1 MKKVLKKIYDVLP
14 NGIKKLYWQTR
25 KKVGQIL
32 MFRIVFPLGYKHYIK
47 GKKIKRKKAVFVEVR
62 FDEITDSFRLVYD
75 RMKAD
80 GFDVHEQFIENIKPG
95 KWGYIKRCLRMLEDI
110 SDAHYVFLNDACNV
124 TSCIPLRKGTKIYQL
139 WHACGAFKKFG
150 MSTAELIFGDNRKSL
165 EKYPNYGNL
174 SYVTVSSPEVIWA
187 YEEAMNLKDTKT
199 QVVATGVSR
208 TDVFY
213 DQHFIEQS
221 KAAVYS
227 VCPAAENKKIILY
240 APTFRGRVAKAESP
254 DCLDIPAMKRALG
267 DEYVLLIKHHP
278 FVKQPPVVPEDC
290 ADFAMDVTKSLEIDQ
305 LLCAS
310 DVCVSDYSSLIF
322 EYSLF
327 ERPMIFFAY
336 DLDDYFD
343 WRGFYYNYDEL
354 TPGPVVQETEEII
367 DYIRHL
373 DARFDQ
379 AQVHAFK
386 EKFMSSCDGHATD
399 RIMALVLNSATDHG
413 GINNEESFSY
423 CTGI

>member
-47 GKKIKRKKAVFVEVR
+47 GKKIKKKKAVFVQVR

-80 GFDVHEQFIENIKPG
+80 GFDIHEQFIENIKPG

-354 TPGPVVQETEEII
+354 TPGPVVKETEEII

-373 DARFDQ
+373 DVRFDQ

-399 RIMALVLNSATDHG
+399 RIMALVYAETRNKRK
-413 GINNEESFSY
+413 
-423 CTGI
+423 

>member
-373 DARFDQ
+373 EARFDQ

-399 RIMALVLNSATDHG
+399 RIMALVLNSA
-413 GINNEESFSY
+413 NRLRRNK
-423 CTGI
+423 

>member
-62 FDEITDSFRLVYD
+62 FEEITDSFRLVYD

-80 GFDVHEQFIENIKPG
+80 GFDIHEQFIENIKPG

-213 DQHFIEQS
+213 DQHFIEQA

-290 ADFAMDVTKSLEIDQ
+290 ADFAMDVTKRLEIDQ

-354 TPGPVVQETEEII
+354 TPGPVVKETEEII

-399 RIMALVLNSATDHG
+399 RIMALVYAETRNKRK
-413 GINNEESFSY
+413 
-423 CTGI
+423 

>member
-124 TSCIPLRKGTKIYQL
+124 TSCIPLRKVTKIYQL

-399 RIMALVLNSATDHG
+399 RIMALVLNSA
-413 GINNEESFSY
+413 NRLRRNK
-423 CTGI
+423 

>member
-47 GKKIKRKKAVFVEVR
+47 GKKIKREKAVFVEVR

-75 RMKAD
+75 RLKAD

-165 EKYPNYGNL
+165 ERYPNYGNL

-354 TPGPVVQETEEII
+354 TPGPVVKETEEII

-373 DARFDQ
+373 DTRFDQ

-399 RIMALVLNSATDHG
+399 RIMALVLNSA
-413 GINNEESFSY
+413 NRSRRNK
-423 CTGI
+423 

>member
-150 MSTAELIFGDNRKSL
+150 MSTAELIFGDNRKTL

-322 EYSLF
+322 DYLLF

-354 TPGPVVQETEEII
+354 TPGPVVKETEEII

-399 RIMALVLNSATDHG
+399 RIMALVYAETRNKRK
-413 GINNEESFSY
+413 
-423 CTGI
+423 

>member
-1 MKKVLKKIYDVLP
+1 MKKVLKKIYDILP

-399 RIMALVLNSATDHG
+399 RIMALVYAETRNKRK
-413 GINNEESFSY
+413 
-423 CTGI
+423 

>member
-165 EKYPNYGNL
+165 ERYPNYGNL

-354 TPGPVVQETEEII
+354 TPGPVVKETEEII

-373 DARFDQ
+373 DTRFDQ

-399 RIMALVLNSATDHG
+399 RIMALVLNSA
-413 GINNEESFSY
+413 NRSRRNK
-423 CTGI
+423 

>member
-150 MSTAELIFGDNRKSL
+150 MSTAELIFGDNRKTL

-354 TPGPVVQETEEII
+354 TPGPVVKETEEII

-399 RIMALVLNSATDHG
+399 RIMALVLNSA
-413 GINNEESFSY
+413 NRSRRNK
-423 CTGI
+423 

>member
-124 TSCIPLRKGTKIYQL
+124 TSCIPLRKGTKVYQL

-399 RIMALVLNSATDHG
+399 RIMALVLNSA
-413 GINNEESFSY
+413 NRSRRNK
-423 CTGI
+423 

>member
-14 NGIKKLYWQTR
+14 NGTKKLYWQTR

-47 GKKIKRKKAVFVEVR
+47 GKKIKREKAVFVEVR

-290 ADFAMDVTKSLEIDQ
+290 ADFAMNVTKSLEIDQ

-354 TPGPVVQETEEII
+354 TPGPVVKETEEII

-373 DARFDQ
+373 DTRFDQ

-399 RIMALVLNSATDHG
+399 RIMALVYAETRNKRK
-413 GINNEESFSY
+413 
-423 CTGI
+423 

>member
-47 GKKIKRKKAVFVEVR
+47 GKKIKREKAVFVEVR

-165 EKYPNYGNL
+165 ERYPNYGNL

-227 VCPAAENKKIILY
+227 LCPAAENKKIILY

-354 TPGPVVQETEEII
+354 TPGPVVKETEEII

-373 DARFDQ
+373 DTRFDQ

-399 RIMALVLNSATDHG
+399 RIMALVLNSA
-413 GINNEESFSY
+413 NRSRRNK
-423 CTGI
+423 

>member
-80 GFDVHEQFIENIKPG
+80 GFDIHEQFIENIKPG

-290 ADFAMDVTKSLEIDQ
+290 ADFAMDVTKSQEIDQ

-399 RIMALVLNSATDHG
+399 RIMALVYAETKNKRK
-413 GINNEESFSY
+413 
-423 CTGI
+423 

>member
-240 APTFRGRVAKAESP
+240 APTFRGRVAKAESS

-399 RIMALVLNSATDHG
+399 RIMALVYAETRNKRK
-413 GINNEESFSY
+413 
-423 CTGI
+423 

>member
-399 RIMALVLNSATDHG
+399 RIMALVYAETKNKRK
-413 GINNEESFSY
+413 
-423 CTGI
+423 

>member
-47 GKKIKRKKAVFVEVR
+47 GKKIKREKAVFVEVR
-62 FDEITDSFRLVYD
+62 FDEITDSFRRVYD

-165 EKYPNYGNL
+165 ERYPNYGNL

-290 ADFAMDVTKSLEIDQ
+290 TDFAMDVTKILEIDQ

-322 EYSLF
+322 VYSLF

-354 TPGPVVQETEEII
+354 TPGPVVKETEEII

-399 RIMALVLNSATDHG
+399 RIMALVLNSA
-413 GINNEESFSY
+413 NRSRRNK
-423 CTGI
+423 

>member
-80 GFDVHEQFIENIKPG
+80 GFDIHEQFIENIKPG

-213 DQHFIEQS
+213 DQHFVEQS

-399 RIMALVLNSATDHG
+399 RIMALVYAETKNKRK
-413 GINNEESFSY
+413 
-423 CTGI
+423 

>member
-221 KAAVYS
+221 KAAIYS

-354 TPGPVVQETEEII
+354 TPGPVVKETEEII

-373 DARFDQ
+373 DTRFDQ
-379 AQVHAFK
+379 TQVHAFK

-399 RIMALVLNSATDHG
+399 RIMALVYAETRNKRK
-413 GINNEESFSY
+413 
-423 CTGI
+423 

>member
-47 GKKIKRKKAVFVEVR
+47 GKKIKREKAVFVEVR

-187 YEEAMNLKDTKT
+187 YEEAMNLKNTKT

-227 VCPAAENKKIILY
+227 VCPTAENKKIILY

-354 TPGPVVQETEEII
+354 TPGPVVKETEEII

-399 RIMALVLNSATDHG
+399 RIMALVLNSA
-413 GINNEESFSY
+413 NRSRRNK
-423 CTGI
+423 

>member
-1 MKKVLKKIYDVLP
+1 MKKVLKKIYDILP

-62 FDEITDSFRLVYD
+62 FDEVTDSFRLVYD

-150 MSTAELIFGDNRKSL
+150 MSTAELIFGDNRKTL

-254 DCLDIPAMKRALG
+254 DCLDILAMKRALG

-278 FVKQPPVVPEDC
+278 FVKQPPAVPEDC

-310 DVCVSDYSSLIF
+310 DVCISDYSSLIF

-354 TPGPVVQETEEII
+354 TPGPVVKETEEII

-373 DARFDQ
+373 DTQFDQ

-399 RIMALVLNSATDHG
+399 RIMALVYAETKNKRK
-413 GINNEESFSY
+413 
-423 CTGI
+423 

>member
-1 MKKVLKKIYDVLP
+1 
-14 NGIKKLYWQTR
+14 
-25 KKVGQIL
+25 

-165 EKYPNYGNL
+165 ERYPNYGNL

-327 ERPMIFFAY
+327 ERPMIFVAY

-354 TPGPVVQETEEII
+354 TPGPVVKETEEII

-373 DARFDQ
+373 DTRFDQ

-399 RIMALVLNSATDHG
+399 RIMALVLNSA
-413 GINNEESFSY
+413 NRSRRNK
-423 CTGI
+423 

>member
-80 GFDVHEQFIENIKPG
+80 GFDIHEQFIENIKPG

-213 DQHFIEQS
+213 DQHFIEQA

-290 ADFAMDVTKSLEIDQ
+290 ADFAMDVTKRLEIDQ

-354 TPGPVVQETEEII
+354 TPGPVVKETEEII

-399 RIMALVLNSATDHG
+399 RIMALVLNSA
-413 GINNEESFSY
+413 NRSRRNK
-423 CTGI
+423 

>member
-47 GKKIKRKKAVFVEVR
+47 GKKIKKKKAVFVEVR

-80 GFDVHEQFIENIKPG
+80 GFDIHEQFIENIKPG

-278 FVKQPPVVPEDC
+278 FVKQLPVVPEDC

-354 TPGPVVQETEEII
+354 TPGPVVKETEEII

-373 DARFDQ
+373 DVRFDQ

-399 RIMALVLNSATDHG
+399 RIMALVLNSA
-413 GINNEESFSY
+413 NRSRRNK
-423 CTGI
+423 

>member
-1 MKKVLKKIYDVLP
+1 MKKVLKKIYDILP

-150 MSTAELIFGDNRKSL
+150 MSTAELIFGDNRKTL

-305 LLCAS
+305 LLCVS
-310 DVCVSDYSSLIF
+310 DVCISDYSSLIF

-354 TPGPVVQETEEII
+354 TPGPVVKETEEII

-399 RIMALVLNSATDHG
+399 RIMALVYAETRNKRK
-413 GINNEESFSY
+413 
-423 CTGI
+423 

>member
-14 NGIKKLYWQTR
+14 NGTKKLYWQTR

-47 GKKIKRKKAVFVEVR
+47 GKKIKREKAVFVEVR

-124 TSCIPLRKGTKIYQL
+124 TSCSPLRKGTKIYQL

-354 TPGPVVQETEEII
+354 TPGPVVKETEEII

-373 DARFDQ
+373 DTRFDQ

-399 RIMALVLNSATDHG
+399 RIMALVLNSA
-413 GINNEESFSY
+413 NRSRRNK
-423 CTGI
+423 

>member
-80 GFDVHEQFIENIKPG
+80 GFDIHEQFIENIKPG

-354 TPGPVVQETEEII
+354 TPGPVVKETEEII

-399 RIMALVLNSATDHG
+399 RIMALVLNSA
-413 GINNEESFSY
+413 NRSRRNK
-423 CTGI
+423 

>member
-221 KAAVYS
+221 KAVVYS

-354 TPGPVVQETEEII
+354 TPGPVVKETEEII

-373 DARFDQ
+373 DVRFDQ

-399 RIMALVLNSATDHG
+399 RIMALVLNSA
-413 GINNEESFSY
+413 NRSRRNK
-423 CTGI
+423 

>member
-254 DCLDIPAMKRALG
+254 DCLDISAMKRALG

-354 TPGPVVQETEEII
+354 TPGPVVKETEEII

-399 RIMALVLNSATDHG
+399 RIMALVYAETRNKRK
-413 GINNEESFSY
+413 
-423 CTGI
+423 

>member
-47 GKKIKRKKAVFVEVR
+47 GQKIKRKKAVFVEVR

-399 RIMALVLNSATDHG
+399 RIMALVLNSA
-413 GINNEESFSY
+413 NRSRRNK
-423 CTGI
+423 

>member
-80 GFDVHEQFIENIKPG
+80 GFDIHEQFIENIKPG

-150 MSTAELIFGDNRKSL
+150 MSTAGLIFGDNRKSL

-399 RIMALVLNSATDHG
+399 RIMALVYAETKNKRK
-413 GINNEESFSY
+413 
-423 CTGI
+423 

>member
-221 KAAVYS
+221 KAVVYS

-399 RIMALVLNSATDHG
+399 RIMALVYAETKNKRK
-413 GINNEESFSY
+413 
-423 CTGI
+423 

>member
-1 MKKVLKKIYDVLP
+1 MKKIYDVLP

-80 GFDVHEQFIENIKPG
+80 GFDIHEQFIENIKPG

-399 RIMALVLNSATDHG
+399 RIMALVYAETRNKRK
-413 GINNEESFSY
+413 
-423 CTGI
+423 

>member
-95 KWGYIKRCLRMLEDI
+95 RWGYIKRCLRMLEDI

-399 RIMALVLNSATDHG
+399 RIMALVLNSA
-413 GINNEESFSY
+413 NRSRRNK
-423 CTGI
+423 

>member
-1 MKKVLKKIYDVLP
+1 MKKLLKKIYDVLP

-75 RMKAD
+75 RMKVD

-399 RIMALVLNSATDHG
+399 RIMALVYAETRNKRK
-413 GINNEESFSY
+413 
-423 CTGI
+423 

>member
-80 GFDVHEQFIENIKPG
+80 GFDIHEQFIENIKPG

-124 TSCIPLRKGTKIYQL
+124 TSCIPLLKGTKIYQL

-399 RIMALVLNSATDHG
+399 RIMALVYAETKNKRK
-413 GINNEESFSY
+413 
-423 CTGI
+423 

>member
-354 TPGPVVQETEEII
+354 TPGPVVKETEEII

-399 RIMALVLNSATDHG
+399 RIMALVLNSA
-413 GINNEESFSY
+413 NRSRRNK
-423 CTGI
+423 